1 MGRGQARVRT
11 VRRVG
16 CEPTVSRA
24 EFGRRYRAAKRLK
37 NGVALVSTSGV
48 DENCTTAAVQRYL
61 DDLAGVAGDSEA
73 EPLVRELLTRSVDRL
88 HLLCAGLLQR
98 EYPRLT
104 RGPVN
109 LRAEELLSAVVER
122 LLKAMRQ
129 VRPHTV
135 RQFFALA
142 SQHMRWELNDLAR
155 RLDKRAAAEE
165 LRESRVP
172 GTPPAAPEDAASTDA
187 PPSPGPGLARILEAI
202 EALPEHERE
211 VFNLVRIQGMTRPEV
226 AQVVGASTKT
236 AQRRLN
242 RSLVLLAERLGDLGP
257 GPTPQSP

>member
-1 MGRGQARVRT
+1 
-11 VRRVG
+11 
-16 CEPTVSRA
+16 
-24 EFGRRYRAAKRLK
+24 
-37 NGVALVSTSGV
+37 V
-48 DENCTTAAVQRYL
+48 DENRTTAAVQRYL
-61 DDLAGVAGDSEA
+61 DALAGVGGDSEA
-73 EPLVRELLTRSVDRL
+73 EPVVRQLLARAVDRL

-98 EYPRLT
+98 DYPRLT

-122 LLKAMRQ
+122 LIKAMRQ

-155 RLDKRAAAEE
+155 RLDKQTAAEE

-172 GTPPAAPEDAASTDA
+172 GTPPPRPEEDASAGAAP
-187 PPSPGPGLARILEAI
+187 PPGPGLTRILEAI
-202 EALPEHERE
+202 DALPEHERE

-236 AQRRLN
+236 VQRRLS
-242 RSLVLLAERLGDLGP
+242 RSLVLLAERLGDLGR
-257 GPTPQSP
+257 GPTPQTQSP